1 MLINWW
7 DIFTFNHFTWAYVFI
22 RVNDRSWV
30 RLYFC
35 SWVFLIN
42 VWCWNSLLTIVHS
55 VFVHLDISIVRHR
68 LRLINYLPIRY
79 DNFLFYFGLSH
90 AVVIAV
96 NIVRI
101 CVLRSHLMPSWRL
114 SSRLLMWRFVLISLD
129 FFFLFLLFQVSLIV
143 MVLIDWLFYFLN
155 KSWAWNCMNEK
166 FLVGDS
172 FTALFAL
179 FGSWFAVSQMRRILS
194 KGDIQVA
201 VLTILGSIVAV
212 FLMSRDFIGLELL
225 FAVPARA

>member
-1 MLINWW
+1 MNWW
-7 DIFTFNHFTWAYVFI
+7 DVFVFNHFTWAYVFI
-22 RVNDRSWV
+22 RVNILSRV
-30 RLYFC
+30 GLHFC
-35 SWVFLIN
+35 SWVFLID
-42 VWCWNSLLTIVHS
+42 VWCWNSLLTIVYG

-79 DNFLFYFGLSH
+79 DNFLFYFGLSYS
-90 AVVIAV
+90 VVIAV

-101 CVLRSHLMPSWRL
+101 CVLRSDSMPSWRL
-114 SSRLLMWRFVLISLD
+114 SPWLLMWRFVLISLD

-166 FLVGDS
+166 VLVGDR

-194 KGDIQVA
+194 KWDIQVA